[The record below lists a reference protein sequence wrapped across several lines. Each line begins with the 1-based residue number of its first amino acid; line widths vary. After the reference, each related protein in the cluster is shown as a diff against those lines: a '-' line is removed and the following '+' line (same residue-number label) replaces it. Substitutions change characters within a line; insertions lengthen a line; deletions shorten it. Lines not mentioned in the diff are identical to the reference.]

1 MIIWKKKNRNGETVI
16 TTLTFKGKNQMPLI
30 MIINE
35 THHITDEVVW
45 AEVVYELIKKRISQ
59 ARQ

>member
-1 MIIWKKKNRNGETVI
+1 MTIWKKKNRIGETVI
-16 TTLTFKGKNQMPLI
+16 TTLTFRGKKQTPLI

-45 AEVVYELIKKRISQ
+45 AKVVWSKQ
-59 ARQ
+59 